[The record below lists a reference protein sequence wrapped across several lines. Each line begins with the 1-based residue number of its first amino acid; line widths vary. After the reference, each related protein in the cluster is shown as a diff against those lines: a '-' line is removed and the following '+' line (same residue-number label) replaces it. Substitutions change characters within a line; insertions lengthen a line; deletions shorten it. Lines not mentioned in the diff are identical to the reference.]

1 MKGYWID
8 AAARTIT
15 EIEWTG
21 ESFRTM
27 FPGGPTIGS
36 FFETGDVLYVD
47 DEGLLHK
54 ATMAFRIRRRPD
66 GQPMMSNGFMT
77 GRDHGEIVDGHFVEK
92 TLDPAMSIEDLQAEI
107 EWLTVPEALA
117 WYRERVNEASMRTN
131 GRKVMDWRPYLDAL
145 EGRR

>member
-15 EIEWTG
+15 EIEWTD

-27 FPGGPTIGS
+27 FPGGPTIGAIYP
-36 FFETGDVLYVD
+36 TGDVIYVD
-47 DEGLLHK
+47 DEGLLHP
-54 ATMAFRIRRRPD
+54 ATVAFRIKRRPD

-77 GRDHGEIVDGHFVEK
+77 GPDHGEIIDGDYVEK
-92 TLDPAMSIEDLQAEI
+92 TLDPVMPMGDLAQEI

-117 WYRERVNEASMRTN
+117 WFRKQADNPATFIN
-131 GRKVMDWRPYLDAL
+131 GRPVGAWRHFLSAL
-145 EGRR
+145 EAG